1 VVTEHDHMAE
11 RADLEAKQADL
22 EDRRVSLAQWA
33 DLEARRASLEAQ
45 WADLEAKRADLEAK
59 RADLEAKR
67 ADFETRR
74 TIALIRLVVLE
85 HVNEVEEQE
94 RWYGGVSCT
103 HIVVEELKNL
113 GDRLIEEFEALDQ
126 RGVERGD

>member
-45 WADLEAKRADLEAK
+45 W
-59 RADLEAKR
+59 ADLEAKR